1 MLRKFVLD
9 ALGKVFFSADPSYC
23 TGGFMVKRMS
33 LIIFCGLLCEAGS
46 QAAMI
51 VDGLWN
57 PVVGLDPEPAGY
69 EQNATLQ
76 SVTTATDIGFL
87 IENLR
92 VLGSC
97 LTSAH
102 CRCTGRAI
110 SWSTYD
116 NSSATADTTNA
127 LSPRRA

>member
-1 MLRKFVLD
+1 MLRKFFLD
-9 ALGKVFFSADPSYC
+9 ALGKVFFSADPAIPL
-23 TGGFMVKRMS
+23 GGFMVKRMS
-33 LIIFCGLLCEAGS
+33 LIIFCGFLWGAGS

-57 PVVGLDPEPAGY
+57 PAVGLDPEPAGY

-76 SVTTATDIGFL
+76 SVTTATDLGFL

-92 VLGSC
+92 ALCSC

-102 CRCTGRAI
+102 CRWTGRAI
-110 SWSTYD
+110 SW
-116 NSSATADTTNA
+116 
-127 LSPRRA
+127 